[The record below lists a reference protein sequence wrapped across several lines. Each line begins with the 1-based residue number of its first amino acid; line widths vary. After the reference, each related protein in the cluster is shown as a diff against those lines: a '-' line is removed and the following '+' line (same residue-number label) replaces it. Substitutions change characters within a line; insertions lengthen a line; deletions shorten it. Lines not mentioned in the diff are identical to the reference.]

1 MLNHVELLGRLAQEP
16 EIRYTQS
23 GTPVASFDLA
33 VQVAELRTKT
43 PAPDYIP
50 IVCWR
55 ERAEFCGR
63 YLSKG
68 TARSSLRA
76 GSPPVNGRARKPDR
90 TARPWK
96 LWPQTFT
103 SQTATEATQ
112 MAILSPPTMTD
123 SWTYRTTDNFL
134 LTNNTDRR
142 TTAGQTGGTLR
153 PNQKQTT
160 KGGADSGMD
169 PNSPTTERPPQG
181 AGLLT
186 SSTLNRL
193 TCSAC

>member
-1 MLNHVELLGRLAQEP
+1 MLNHMELLGRLAQEP

-33 VQVAELRTKT
+33 VQV
-43 PAPDYIP
+43 P
-50 IVCWR
+50 
-55 ERAEFCGR
+55 
-63 YLSKG
+63 SKNKD
-68 TARSSLRA
+68 AA
-76 GSPPVNGRARKPDR
+76 PVNGRTRKPGR

-112 MAILSPPTMTD
+112 MAILSPPTTTD
-123 SWTYRTTDNFL
+123 SWTYRTTDSFL

-181 AGLLT
+181 AG
-186 SSTLNRL
+186 
-193 TCSAC
+193 CC

>member
-1 MLNHVELLGRLAQEP
+1 MLNHMELLGRLAQEP

-23 GTPVASFDLA
+23 GTAVASFDLA
-33 VQVAELRTKT
+33 VQVPSKNKDAAL
-43 PAPDYIP
+43 DYIP

-68 TARSSLRA
+68 RQIVVEGRISTRKWKDEKTGQNRKAVEVVASNIYFADS
-76 GSPPVNGRARKPDR
+76 NGGNANGNPQPANNDGFMDIPDDGQL
-90 TARPWK
+90 P
-96 LWPQTFT
+96 
-103 SQTATEATQ
+103 
-112 MAILSPPTMTD
+112 
-123 SWTYRTTDNFL
+123 

-181 AGLLT
+181 AG
-186 SSTLNRL
+186 
-193 TCSAC
+193 CC

>member
-23 GTPVASFDLA
+23 GTAVASFDLA
-33 VQVAELRTKT
+33 VQVPSKNKDA
-43 PAPDYIP
+43 APDYIP

-68 TARSSLRA
+68 RQI
-76 GSPPVNGRARKPDR
+76 VVEGRISTRKGRTRKPGR

-112 MAILSPPTMTD
+112 MAILSPPTTTD
-123 SWTYRTTDNFL
+123 SWTYRTTDSFL

-181 AGLLT
+181 AG
-186 SSTLNRL
+186 
-193 TCSAC
+193 CC

>member
-33 VQVAELRTKT
+33 VQVPSKNKDA
-43 PAPDYIP
+43 APDYIP

-68 TARSSLRA
+68 RQI
-76 GSPPVNGRARKPDR
+76 VVEGRISTRKWKDEKTGR

-112 MAILSPPTMTD
+112 MAILSPPTTTD
-123 SWTYRTTDNFL
+123 SWTYRTTDSFL

-181 AGLLT
+181 AG
-186 SSTLNRL
+186 
-193 TCSAC
+193 CC

>member
-16 EIRYTQS
+16 EIRYTQG

-33 VQVAELRTKT
+33 VQVPSKNKDA
-43 PAPDYIP
+43 APDYIP

-68 TARSSLRA
+68 RQIVVEGRISTRKWKDEKTGQNRKAVEVTASNIYFADS
-76 GSPPVNGRARKPDR
+76 NGGNANGNSR
-90 TARPWK
+90 
-96 LWPQTFT
+96 
-103 SQTATEATQ
+103 
-112 MAILSPPTMTD
+112 PPTMTD
-123 SWTYRTTDNFL
+123 SWTCRTTDSSL
-134 LTNNTDRR
+134 LTNHTDRR
-142 TTAGQTGGTLR
+142 TTGGQTDGTPR

-181 AGLLT
+181 TG
-186 SSTLNRL
+186 
-193 TCSAC
+193 CC

>member
-33 VQVAELRTKT
+33 VQVPSKNKDA
-43 PAPDYIP
+43 APDYIP

-68 TARSSLRA
+68 RQI
-76 GSPPVNGRARKPDR
+76 VVEGRISTRK
-90 TARPWK
+90 WK
-96 LWPQTFT
+96 D
-103 SQTATEATQ
+103 EK
-112 MAILSPPTMTD
+112 
-123 SWTYRTTDNFL
+123 
-134 LTNNTDRR
+134 
-142 TTAGQTGGTLR
+142 AGQTGGTLR

-181 AGLLT
+181 AG
-186 SSTLNRL
+186 
-193 TCSAC
+193 CC